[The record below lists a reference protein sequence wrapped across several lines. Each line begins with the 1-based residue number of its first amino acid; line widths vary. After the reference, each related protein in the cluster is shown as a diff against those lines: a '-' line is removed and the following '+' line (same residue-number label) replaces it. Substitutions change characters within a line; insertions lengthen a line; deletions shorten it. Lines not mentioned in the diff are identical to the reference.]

1 MRLTTGHGTCCGTC
15 TQPNVTNAMTTIT
28 GNITQKLST
37 ESLPASSSDSEVE
50 AADGQSNTASSN
62 LESNEVEPVNISTRA
77 QKIKQLNEDFF
88 SSGSRSFKV
97 TTEFIDRLKE
107 YGFLSAGEADKLTAN
122 TNLNK
127 TEDGDTKTI
136 AELSK
141 FIDSYV
147 QSIKNV
153 APESPL
159 LEVFGQA
166 KTILDNLNNPTEA
179 SLAIDT
185 HQLIEQLKNYN
196 QTSTEALPKAD
207 QQSLNELVLA
217 LSLANVLNPGKTTSS
232 EINRYLEVYRF

>member
-1 MRLTTGHGTCCGTC
+1 
-15 TQPNVTNAMTTIT
+15 MTTIS
-28 GNITQKLST
+28 GNAAQQLNT
-37 ESLPASSSDSEVE
+37 ESLPTGSSESEVE
-50 AADGQSNTASSN
+50 ATASQAN
-62 LESNEVEPVNISTRA
+62 TNAANVDKLEVEPVNISTRA

-107 YGFLSAGEADKLTAN
+107 YGFISASDASKLTAN
-122 TNLNK
+122 ANLD
-127 TEDGDTKTI
+127 TTQEEGTKTVG
-136 AELSK
+136 ELSK

-159 LEVFGQA
+159 IEVFGQA

-179 SLAIDT
+179 SQAIDT
-185 HQLIEQLKNYN
+185 NNLIEQLKNYN

-207 QQSLNELVLA
+207 KQSLNELVLA
-217 LSLANVLNPGKTTSS
+217 LSLANVLNPSKTTSS
-232 EINRYLEVYRF
+232 EINRYLEVYRN